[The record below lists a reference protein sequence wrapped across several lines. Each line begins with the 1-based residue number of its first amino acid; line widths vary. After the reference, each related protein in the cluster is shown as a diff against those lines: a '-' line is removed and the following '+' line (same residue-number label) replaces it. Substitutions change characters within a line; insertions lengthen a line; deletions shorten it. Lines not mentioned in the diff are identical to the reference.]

1 MLAPGSGFCLFQEG
15 KMGIGSSGGGA
26 RKSDRLAEIVYRS
39 ISDLIPNPRNPRRHT
54 DKQIRQLARSI
65 EALRFNVPILVDS
78 NLNVLSGH
86 ARILAC
92 KYLGLTEVPTICLD
106 HLTPSQAKA
115 FMITDNRLTENADW
129 DDRLLGELLKEL
141 SLEDLDFSIEV
152 TGFDMGEIDLR
163 IQGLSEVSES
173 EHDPADVLPTDQPG
187 IRVSSPGD
195 LWLLNDHRV
204 YCGNSLEDV
213 AYKNLMDGSLA
224 DMIFADPPYNVPI
237 DGHVGG
243 LGSIHHREF
252 AMASGEMSASEFT
265 DFLTKAFV
273 LLVKYSADGSLHYLC
288 IDWRHLRELL
298 AAGGK
303 AYTELKNL
311 AVWIKD
317 KPGMGSLYRS
327 QHELIFVYKNG
338 RGSHRNN
345 IQLGQFGRNRS
356 NCWHYPGA
364 NSFGRKGD
372 EGNLLALH
380 PTVKPVALIADAIL
394 DCTARGDIVL
404 DAFLGSGSTI
414 IAAERVGRRCY
425 GIEIDPLYVYTIV
438 RRWESLTGRLAVHQ
452 STGHSFKELE
462 ANAEKRNG

>member
-1 MLAPGSGFCLFQEG
+1 MLAPDSGFCLFQEG

-78 NLNVLSGH
+78 NFNVLSGH

-187 IRVSSPGD
+187 SRVSSPGD
-195 LWLLNDHRV
+195 LWSLGDHRV

-252 AMASGEMSASEFT
+252 AMAAGEMSVPEFT
-265 DFLTKAFV
+265 GFLTKT
-273 LLVKYSADGSLHYLC
+273 LLLFAKFSTDGSLHYVC
-288 IDWRHLRELL
+288 IDWRHLAELL
-298 AAGGK
+298 AAGRA

-364 NSFGRKGD
+364 NSFGRNGD

-380 PTVKPVALIADAIL
+380 PTVKPVTLIADAIL
-394 DCTARGDIVL
+394 DCTARGDTVL
-404 DAFLGSGSTI
+404 DAFLGSGSTV

-425 GIEIDPLYVYTIV
+425 GIEIDPLYVDTIV
-438 RRWESLTGRLAVHQ
+438 RRWESLTGRSAVHQ
-452 STGHSFKELE
+452 PTGRSFRELE
-462 ANAEKRNG
+462 ANAEKRHG

>member
-1 MLAPGSGFCLFQEG
+1 MIISN
-15 KMGIGSSGGGA
+15 SGGSAHKGGHL
-26 RKSDRLAEIVYRS
+26 KEIVYRS
-39 ISDLIPNPRNPRRHT
+39 ISSMVPNPRNPRRHS

-65 EALRFNVPILVDS
+65 EAFRFNVPVLVDS
-78 NLNVLSGH
+78 NLNVLAGH

-92 KYLGLTEVPTICLD
+92 KYLGLTEVPTICFD

-115 FMITDNRLTENADW
+115 FMIAVNRLAENADW

-141 SLEDLDFSIEV
+141 SLEDLDFSIEA
-152 TGFDMGEIDLR
+152 TAFEMGEIDLL
-163 IQGLSEVSES
+163 IQGLSEASES
-173 EHDPADVLPTDQPG
+173 EDDPADVLPTDQPG
-187 IRVSSPGD
+187 YRVSDPGD
-195 LWLLNDHRV
+195 LWLLGDHRV
-204 YCGNSLEDV
+204 YCGNSLEDGS
-213 AYKNLMDGSLA
+213 YKSLMDGSVA
-224 DMIFADPPYNVPI
+224 DMIFSDPPYNVPI
-237 DGHVGG
+237 EGHVGG

-252 AMASGEMSASEFT
+252 AMASGEMSAPEFT
-265 DFLTKAFV
+265 QFLTKTLS
-273 LLVKYSADGSLHYLC
+273 LLAKYSSDGSLHYLC

-298 AAGGK
+298 AAGAN
-303 AYTELKNL
+303 AYPELKNL

-364 NSFGRKGD
+364 NSFGRRSD

-404 DAFLGSGSTI
+404 DAFLGSGSTV

-425 GIEIDPLYVYTIV
+425 GIEIDPLYVDTIV
-438 RRWESLTGRLAVHQ
+438 RHWESLSGRLAVHQ
-452 STGHSFKELE
+452 PTGRSFKELE

>member
-425 GIEIDPLYVYTIV
+425 GIEIDPLYVDTIV
-438 RRWESLTGRLAVHQ
+438 RHWESLSGRLAVHQ
-452 STGHSFKELE
+452 PTGRSFKELE